1 MAIDYK
7 PEQNEYKNMTPF
19 KTWIIYQ
26 INTWGV
32 NNFPFLENDFD
43 QLTNYGMMMKLM
55 KALNDNINNQNLVEE
70 DMNKLY
76 EAFTE
81 LQTYIN
87 NYFDNLDISAEVNE
101 KLDEMAKDGTLDE
114 IINQHIF
121 DELNNKVDNL
131 QETFD
136 NSIEKIAYNNI
147 FLGTF
152 FDTKNEKVHFLT
164 SLDGQN
170 WSEFNKNVSISGRD
184 PQLIYNKNNKTFYL
198 SLTQS
203 SGVNYDFICY
213 TSTDFV
219 NWTPHQIDLGLHSG
233 LRWAPELFIDSDGTM
248 YATIS
253 CGTSQSNFK
262 IYISECNDIDNLT
275 FNNARQLSLGLAN
288 VIDASIIKHEN
299 TYYLTV
305 KDNDSARQL
314 IYSSSDLVAFN
325 IVNNNVLKS
334 DVPCEGGQ
342 LLNINNRWYF
352 YGDTWQSYHNYGVMQ
367 TDDIT
372 DFGFLLINKS
382 LKYMRHGSVLYLTDK
397 EAINLI
403 TSLSDYSNMTRIIE
417 NESQIILSGTYD
429 NLIVYPNFMYRIN
442 DNTVINKIE
451 NPYNLQFMPFAFTG
465 GRGIKLT
472 INQIK
477 SKTVNYEIHNSRYEN
492 EKLKLINLQGDT
504 YVSDYLQVYDVSA
517 DDLWT
522 ENDTSQYTVKLY
534 KSQVRKNRL
543 YLTFAIT
550 KLVNNPSVHAVTFKP
565 AYAPVSQV
573 ALSNDK
579 GKVMYIRDNG
589 TLYGDSNNLDLNTY
603 TYCFVDY
610 EIY

>member
-1 MAIDYK
+1 MEK
-7 PEQNEYKNMTPF
+7 PTF
-19 KTWIIYQ
+19 KKVCLMHLQ
-26 INTWGV
+26 
-32 NNFPFLENDFD
+32 
-43 QLTNYGMMMKLM
+43 QLTNFPYIEKDFDAITDYELLCRVV
-55 KALNDNINNQNLVEE
+55 KHLNDTIKNQEILDTSVIN
-70 DMNKLY
+70 LY
-76 EAFTE
+76 NAFNE
-81 LQTYIN
+81 LKDYVDK
-87 NYFDNLDISAEVNE
+87 YFDDLDISAEVNE

-121 DELNNKVDNL
+121 DELNNKINNL
-131 QETFD
+131 EENLKYIT
-136 NSIEKIAYNNI
+136 YNKI

-152 FDTKNEKVHFLT
+152 FDADNEKVHFLT

-184 PQLIYNKNNKTFYL
+184 PQLIYNSNNKTFYL

-213 TSTDFV
+213 TSTDFI
-219 NWTPHQIDLGLHSG
+219 NWTPHQVDLGLHSG

-253 CGTSQSNFK
+253 CGTSQENLK
-262 IYISECNDIDNLT
+262 IYISECNDIDSLT

-314 IYSSSDLVAFN
+314 IYSSSDLVAFT

-342 LLNINNRWYF
+342 LLNINDRWYF

-382 LKYMRHGSVLYLTDK
+382 LKYMRHGSVCYLNDK

-403 TSLSDYSNMTRIIE
+403 TSLPDYSNMTRIIE

-472 INQIK
+472 IKQIK
-477 SKTVNYEIHNSRYEN
+477 SKTVNYEIRNSRYEN
-492 EKLKLINLQGDT
+492 EKLKLISLQGDT

-522 ENDTSQYTVKLY
+522 VNDTSQYTVQLY

-550 KLVNNPSVHAVTFKP
+550 KLVANPSVHAVTFKP

-603 TYCFVDY
+603 TYCYTDF
-610 EIY
+610 EIL

>member
-1 MAIDYK
+1 MEK
-7 PEQNEYKNMTPF
+7 PTF
-19 KTWIIYQ
+19 KKVCLMHLQ
-26 INTWGV
+26 
-32 NNFPFLENDFD
+32 
-43 QLTNYGMMMKLM
+43 QLTNFPYIEKDFDAITDYELLCRVV
-55 KALNDNINNQNLVEE
+55 KHLNDTIKNQEILDTSVIN
-70 DMNKLY
+70 LY
-76 EAFTE
+76 NAFNE
-81 LQTYIN
+81 LKDYVDK
-87 NYFDNLDISAEVNE
+87 YFDDLDISAEVNE
-101 KLDEMAKDGTLDE
+101 KLDKMAQDGTLDE

-121 DELNNKVDNL
+121 DELNNKINNL
-131 QETFD
+131 EENLKYIT
-136 NSIEKIAYNNI
+136 YNKI

-152 FDTKNEKVHFLT
+152 FDAPNEKVHFLT

-213 TSTDFV
+213 TSTDFI

-253 CGTSQSNFK
+253 CGTSQENLK
-262 IYISECNDIDNLT
+262 IYISECNDIDSLT

-305 KDNDSARQL
+305 KDNESSRQL
-314 IYSSSDLVAFN
+314 IYSSSDLVAFT

-342 LLNINNRWYF
+342 LLNINDRWYF
-352 YGDTWQSYHNYGVMQ
+352 YGDTWKSYHNYGVMQ

-382 LKYMRHGSVLYLTDK
+382 LKYLRHGSVLYLTEK
-397 EAINLI
+397 EPINLI
-403 TSLSDYSNMTRIIE
+403 TSLPDYSNMTRIIE

-477 SKTVNYEIHNSRYEN
+477 SKTVNYEIRNSRYEN
-492 EKLKLINLQGDT
+492 EKLKLISLQGDT

-522 ENDTSQYTVKLY
+522 VNDTSQYTVQLY

-550 KLVNNPSVHAVTFKP
+550 KLVANPSVHAVTFKP

-573 ALSNDK
+573 AINNDK

-589 TLYGDSNNLDLNTY
+589 TLYGDSNNLDLNIY
-603 TYCFVDY
+603 TYCYTDF
-610 EIY
+610 EIL

>member
-1 MAIDYK
+1 MEK
-7 PEQNEYKNMTPF
+7 PTF
-19 KTWIIYQ
+19 KKVCLMHLQ
-26 INTWGV
+26 
-32 NNFPFLENDFD
+32 
-43 QLTNYGMMMKLM
+43 QLTNFPYIEKDFDAITDYELLCRVV
-55 KALNDNINNQNLVEE
+55 KHLNDTIKNQEILDTSVIN
-70 DMNKLY
+70 LY
-76 EAFTE
+76 NAFNE
-81 LQTYIN
+81 LKDYVDK
-87 NYFDNLDISAEVNE
+87 YFDDLDISAEVNK
-101 KLDEMAKDGTLDE
+101 KLDEMAQDGTLDK

-121 DELNNKVDNL
+121 DELNNKINNL
-131 QETFD
+131 EENLKYIT
-136 NSIEKIAYNNI
+136 YNKI

-152 FDTKNEKVHFLT
+152 FDAKNEKVHFLT

-233 LRWAPELFIDSDGTM
+233 LRWAPELFIDTDETM

-253 CGTSQSNFK
+253 CGTSQENLKF
-262 IYISECNDIDNLT
+262 YISECNDIDSLT

-314 IYSSSDLVAFN
+314 IYSSSDLVAFT

-372 DFGFLLINKS
+372 NFGFLLINKS
-382 LKYMRHGSVLYLTDK
+382 LKYLRHGSVLYLTEK
-397 EAINLI
+397 EPINLI
-403 TSLSDYSNMTRIIE
+403 TSLPDYSNMTRIIE

-477 SKTVNYEIHNSRYEN
+477 SKTVNYEIRNSRYEN

-517 DDLWT
+517 SDLWT
-522 ENDTSQYTVKLY
+522 VNDTSQYTVQLY

-550 KLVNNPSVHAVTFKP
+550 KLVANPSVHAVTFKP

-573 ALSNDK
+573 ALNNDK

-603 TYCFVDY
+603 TYCYTDF
-610 EIY
+610 EIL

>member
-1 MAIDYK
+1 MEK
-7 PEQNEYKNMTPF
+7 PTF
-19 KTWIIYQ
+19 KKVCLMHLQ
-26 INTWGV
+26 
-32 NNFPFLENDFD
+32 
-43 QLTNYGMMMKLM
+43 QLTNFPYIEKDFDAITDYELLCRVV
-55 KALNDNINNQNLVEE
+55 KHLNDTIKNQEILDTSVIN
-70 DMNKLY
+70 LY
-76 EAFTE
+76 NAFNE
-81 LQTYIN
+81 LKDYVDK
-87 NYFDNLDISAEVNE
+87 YFDDLDISAEVNE

-121 DELNNKVDNL
+121 DELNNKINNL
-131 QETFD
+131 EENLKYIT
-136 NSIEKIAYNNI
+136 YNKI

-152 FDTKNEKVHFLT
+152 FDAKNEKVHFLT

-253 CGTSQSNFK
+253 CGTSQENFK
-262 IYISECNDIDNLT
+262 IYISECNDIDSLT

-314 IYSSSDLVAFN
+314 IYSSSDLVAFT

-342 LLNINNRWYF
+342 LLNINDRWYF

-382 LKYMRHGSVLYLTDK
+382 LKYLRHGSVLYLTEK

-403 TSLSDYSNMTRIIE
+403 TSLPDYSNMTRIIE

-477 SKTVNYEIHNSRYEN
+477 SKTVNYEIRNSRYEN
-492 EKLKLINLQGDT
+492 EKLKLISLQGDT

-522 ENDTSQYTVKLY
+522 VNDTSQYTVQLY

-550 KLVNNPSVHAVTFKP
+550 KLVANPNVHAVTFKP

-603 TYCFVDY
+603 TYCYTDF
-610 EIY
+610 EIL

>member
-1 MAIDYK
+1 MEK
-7 PEQNEYKNMTPF
+7 PTF
-19 KTWIIYQ
+19 KKVCLMHLQ
-26 INTWGV
+26 
-32 NNFPFLENDFD
+32 
-43 QLTNYGMMMKLM
+43 QLTNFPYIEKDFDAITDYELLCRVV
-55 KALNDNINNQNLVEE
+55 KHLNDTIKNQEILDTSVIN
-70 DMNKLY
+70 LY
-76 EAFTE
+76 NAFNE
-81 LQTYIN
+81 LKNYVDK
-87 NYFDNLDISAEVNE
+87 YFDDLDISAEVNE
-101 KLDEMAKDGTLDE
+101 KLDEMAQDGTLDE

-121 DELNNKVDNL
+121 EELNDKINNLEENINNITYNK
-131 QETFD
+131 
-136 NSIEKIAYNNI
+136 I

-152 FDTKNEKVHFLT
+152 FDADNEKVHFLT

-170 WSEFNKNVSISGRD
+170 WSEFNKDISISGRD
-184 PQLIYNKNNKTFYL
+184 PQLIYNSTNKTFYL

-219 NWTPHQIDLGLHSG
+219 NWTQHQIDIGLHDG
-233 LRWAPELFIDSDGTM
+233 LRWAPELFIDTDGTL

-253 CGTSQSNFK
+253 CGTSQNNLK

-314 IYSSSDLVAFN
+314 IYSSSDLVAFT

-382 LKYMRHGSVLYLTDK
+382 LKYLRHGSVLYLTEK
-397 EAINLI
+397 EPINLI
-403 TSLSDYSNMTRIIE
+403 TSLPDYSNMTRIIE

-492 EKLKLINLQGDT
+492 EKLKLISLQGDA

-517 DDLWT
+517 NDLWT
-522 ENDTSQYTVKLY
+522 VNDTSQYTVQLY
-534 KSQVRKNRL
+534 KSQIRKNRL

-550 KLVNNPSVHAVTFKP
+550 KLVNNPSVHAIKFKT

-573 ALSNDK
+573 AISNDK
-579 GKVMYIRDNG
+579 GKTMYIREDG
-589 TLYGDSNNLDLNTY
+589 TIYGDSNNLDLNTY